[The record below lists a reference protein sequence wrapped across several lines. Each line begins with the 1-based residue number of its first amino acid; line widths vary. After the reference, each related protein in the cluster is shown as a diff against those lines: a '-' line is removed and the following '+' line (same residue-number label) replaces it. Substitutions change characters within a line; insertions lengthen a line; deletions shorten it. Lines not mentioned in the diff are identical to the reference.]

1 MRAKDRIEGNL
12 PGRAQALGSFC
23 RCNHVIRVK
32 AEELQP
38 GMVVAAEVKNLD
50 GMLLAPS
57 GCELSERQIG
67 ILQAWGV
74 TEVDIEATAEAAQ
87 ARDPLAQLPPET
99 LAKITADLRARY
111 WKPDDFGPVPAE
123 IYKLMLLRQ
132 ARRILTPQP

>member
-1 MRAKDRIEGNL
+1 
-12 PGRAQALGSFC
+12 
-23 RCNHVIRVK
+23 VIRVK

-74 TEVDIEATAEAAQ
+74 AEVDIEASEEAAK
-87 ARDPLAQLPPET
+87 AHDPFAQLPPET

-123 IYKLMLLRQ
+123 IFQLMLLRQ
-132 ARRILTPQP
+132 AKRILQPK